1 MHCHLS
7 LQNRP
12 PHPRATVT
20 GFLVKQLQTSLAS
33 PCLRWLKTKSS
44 SCWKNLTHIL
54 CRDPHKNKRCSLLDF
69 KARICLKGYFSAET
83 TAAERQ
89 SAWDRSSKGWW
100 EWEIWGRRKGSCWVS
115 KERRLWLLSTT
126 TALHMW
132 LKEKHLRDHGKPSSQ
147 RPQRT
152 QADFRDRAGKK
163 IIQSRLGYFPW
174 IIAEPKCWKQVCMP
188 FKHLGGSAG
197 QGENSLVLCS

>member
-12 PHPRATVT
+12 PPPRATVT

-83 TAAERQ
+83 TAAERR

-132 LKEKHLRDHGKPSSQ
+132 LKGKASQ
-147 RPQRT
+147 RPWQTQQPKATENTGWFQRQSWEENHSIQT
-152 QADFRDRAGKK
+152 GIFPVNYSWTKMLKTSLYAIQAFRRQCRPRGK
-163 IIQSRLGYFPW
+163 
-174 IIAEPKCWKQVCMP
+174 
-188 FKHLGGSAG
+188 
-197 QGENSLVLCS
+197 